1 MRADQRKPALL
12 VDGLIPPK
20 AVFRSEIRLIDPEF
34 AGYGVLLFPATVNDP
49 GEARKD
55 ADGTNPFHA
64 DGF

>member
-1 MRADQRKPALL
+1 MHTDQRKPALL

-20 AVFRSEIRLIDPEF
+20 TVFHNEIRLIDPEF

-49 GEARKD
+49 EEPRKD

>member
-1 MRADQRKPALL
+1 
-12 VDGLIPPK
+12 LIPPK
-20 AVFRSEIRLIDPEF
+20 TVFHNEIRLIDPEF

-49 GEARKD
+49 EEPRKD